1 MESIFSALLSL
12 LLLEADDAKIF
23 VVEHL
28 FDCFFAPRLRTAAA
42 AAAAEETTT
51 DAEEEEAIIVR
62 CRGSRGDDDTPFF
75 VFVRSAR

>member
-12 LLLEADDAKIF
+12 LLLEADAKIF

-62 CRGSRGDDDTPFF
+62 CCGSRGDDDTPFF
-75 VFVRSAR
+75 VFVCSAC

>member
-12 LLLEADDAKIF
+12 LLLEADDAKVF

-28 FDCFFAPRLRTAAA
+28 FDCFFAPRLRT
-42 AAAAEETTT
+42 AAAEETTT

-75 VFVRSAR
+75 VFVRSAC